1 MLVVSGQPICLPCA
15 EKRAGEAKAAGYNLQ
30 FARLIDPTIC
40 GLCKTDYGSS
50 ELQAVG
56 GMPACANCAKGLY
69 ERPYPGWLK
78 LAMAGLLLLLAGSL
92 WRGVPYFKAG
102 RQLVLAQRAMDRG
115 DYKTAST
122 HFAEVL
128 KVSPKEQKVLL
139 MGAKA
144 NLMIGDVV
152 SAAKFM
158 RQRETYENSDL
169 FTEVNGMGS
178 RAADAYD
185 KAIRARKLS
194 DARQDEE
201 AAHLMREAS
210 NEYPQSQGLAASA
223 LGLEAGVAFDRKDYD
238 TFLRLSQAALDRTPD
253 NPIVAGQVAS
263 ALACKYAVTGDPS
276 FRNQAEQ
283 MLEKARA
290 LSQHSPEEKAAFEE
304 YAERTRYRLQSRVII
319 DKPEYDRRFR
329 QEAKR

>member
-15 EKRAGEAKAAGYNLQ
+15 EKQAGEAKAAGHNLE

-50 ELQAVG
+50 ELPLVG

-102 RQLVLAQRAMDRG
+102 RHLVLAERAMDRG

-128 KVSPKEQKVLL
+128 KVSPTEQKVLL

-144 NLMIGDVV
+144 NLMTGDVA
-152 SAAKFM
+152 SADKFLK
-158 RQRETYENSDL
+158 QRETYESSDL
-169 FTEVNGMGS
+169 FAEVKGLWNH
-178 RAADAYD
+178 AVDAYE
-185 KAIRARKLS
+185 KAGKARTLYE
-194 DARQDEE
+194 AHDEE
-201 AAHLMREAS
+201 AAARLMREAS
-210 NEYPQSQGLAASA
+210 NEYPQSPDLAESA
-223 LGLEAGVAFDRKDYD
+223 LNLESGVAFNHKDYD
-238 TFLRLSQAALDRTPD
+238 AFLRISKDLMNRFPSDAMA
-253 NPIVAGQVAS
+253 VGGVAS

-276 FRNQAEQ
+276 YRQQAEE
-283 MLEKARA
+283 MLEKARLLA
-290 LSQHSPEEKAAFEE
+290 QASPEQVAHFEE
-304 YAERTRYRLQSRVII
+304 YSERIHYRLQSREII